1 MTPLESQILP
11 YKNQYGSD
19 MIDRFIDYWDETV
32 FAGKNKGKAKWQLEK
47 TWEISRRLRQ
57 WQRNNAKWDYEKSQR
72 NALKQVEERPTH
84 REPVTE
90 RIDGEFQSTASL
102 FSKYKI

>member
-1 MTPLESQILP
+1 MTLEEQIQP

-32 FAGKNKGKAKWQLEK
+32 FSGKNKGKAKWQLEK

-57 WQRNNAKWDYEKSQR
+57 WQRNNVKWAYEKSQR
-72 NALKQVEERPTH
+72 NALKLVDEMPIH
-84 REPVTE
+84 REPVVE
-90 RIDGEFQSTASL
+90 RVDRGFQKL
-102 FSKYKI
+102 FS